1 MSKNKAQAVVNKP
14 KQKSAPKPAP
24 PVAKISEERKAPKPL
39 LLSLIVFTIAFLLY
53 SGSFGHRFVLDDHGI
68 IKTNNITK
76 APVSWE
82 NTKLIFTT
90 PLRKGSDGAEENSLY
105 RPATKLIFNLE
116 WSAFDG
122 DPHAFHVMNVLF
134 YALLCLMV
142 FIVLYDAFKRHWV
155 VPCIATLLFVVHPL
169 HAEVVANVKSLDEIV
184 GLLTIIVSL
193 RCLQLYAKHP
203 KPFWL
208 ALAYVS
214 FLVSLFSKESAV
226 VGVGLFPLSM
236 YFFSGFSLK
245 KNILIS
251 GGFLA
256 CALFFIY
263 CRWAILHDLKQTELN
278 GFDNLLV
285 LCSGPAERFATAVYL
300 LGLYVLKFFV
310 PYPLSCDYSYS
321 SIQPIGMGD
330 PRFIVSFLVLAG
342 MFVYGLLNFRL
353 KNPISFG
360 ILWFFTGISIA
371 SNIFFLIGTSF
382 GERLMFLPS
391 LGLCVS
397 ISMLLYQFF
406 SRRSE
411 SSSPNLSFS
420 KAPVL
425 WSVVAAGCLLF
436 SIKAY
441 SRAEDWKTDYD
452 LYSRDIKYYPNSV
465 HLLSYMGMH
474 LSTTERREVLTDQ
487 LTALGYNEQQ
497 ITDSSLKENRSSI
510 DYLNKALNIIH
521 ILTPEGY
528 NQLAKAYNTLG
539 ERDSARKYFQLAYE
553 SEPTNATY
561 INNIGTLYYTNN
573 QFPESLPFFMKAWK
587 IDTSN
592 ADYINNIGCVY
603 GATSRPDSAIYWF
616 EKALTKDSI
625 NTTSLKFLE
634 ITWRAKGNFQIA
646 DYYKN
651 RMEAARVMNQDK
663 RR

>member
-1 MSKNKAQAVVNKP
+1 MSKAKQQAVVNKP
-14 KQKSAPKPAP
+14 KQKTTSNPARP
-24 PVAKISEERKAPKPL
+24 PVKNSEESKSPKPL
-39 LLSLIVFTIAFLLY
+39 LLSLIIFIIAFLLY

-82 NTKLIFTT
+82 NTETIFTT

-105 RPATKLIFNLE
+105 RPVTKLIFNLE

-122 DPHAFHVMNVLF
+122 DPHAFHVVNVLF

-142 FIVLYDAFKRHWV
+142 FVILYDAFRCQWI
-155 VPCIATLLFVVHPL
+155 VPFIATLLFVVHPL
-169 HAEVVANVKSLDEIV
+169 HAEAVANVKSLDEIL
-184 GLLTIIVSL
+184 GLLTIILSM
-193 RCLQLYAKHP
+193 RCLQLYAKQP
-203 KPFWL
+203 KPLWIV
-208 ALAYVS
+208 LAYFS

-226 VGVGLFPLSM
+226 VGVGLFPLFM
-236 YFFSGFSLK
+236 YFFSGFSIRRNLT
-245 KNILIS
+245 IS
-251 GGFLA
+251 GGFLI
-256 CALFFIY
+256 CALLFIY

-285 LCSGPAERFATAVYL
+285 LCSGPAQRFATAVYL

-321 SIQPIGMGD
+321 SIQPVGIED
-330 PRFIVSFLVLAG
+330 PKFIISFLALAG
-342 MFVYGLLNFRL
+342 MLIYGLINL
-353 KNPISFG
+353 KSRRPISFG
-360 ILWFFTGISIA
+360 ILWFFIGISIA

-391 LGLCVS
+391 LGLCLSVS
-397 ISMLLYQFF
+397 VLLNQFF
-406 SRRSE
+406 NKQIQP
-411 SSSPNLSFS
+411 SSLSQSFS

-425 WSVVAAGCLLF
+425 WSIVAAVCLLF
-436 SIKAY
+436 SIKTY
-441 SRAEDWKTDYD
+441 SRTDDWKTDYH

-474 LSTTERREVLTDQ
+474 LSTTERKEVLTDQ
-487 LTALGYNEQQ
+487 LTVLGYNVQQ

-510 DYLNKALNIIH
+510 DYLNRALNIIH

-539 ERDSARKYFQLAYE
+539 ARDSARKYFQLAFE
-553 SEPTNATY
+553 ADPMNATY
-561 INNIGTLYYTNN
+561 INNMGTLYYTNN
-573 QFPESLPFFMKAWK
+573 QLLESLPFFMRAWK

-592 ADYINNIGCVY
+592 ADYMNNIGCVY
-603 GATSRPDSAIYWF
+603 GATARPDSAIYWF

-625 NTTSLKFLE
+625 NLTSLRFLD
-634 ITWRAKGNFQIA
+634 ITWRTKGNIQTA

-651 RMEAARVMNQDK
+651 KMETARIINQNK
-663 RR
+663 RH